1 MSVLYLTLEIGLDT
15 SLPTYSGGLG
25 VLAGDHVR
33 AAADLGVPLVAVS
46 LWYRSGYGLQR
57 LDSAGNQRVDR
68 PRLEPERV
76 LEDTGRVLDLVIG
89 GRELAARV
97 FVKQVMG
104 RSGDTVPVYF
114 LDVGPGAQDGFGDV
128 NEQLYGGGEENRIRQ
143 EALLGAGALALSE
156 ALGLEEPVLHLNE
169 GHCALAAW
177 GLFEGDVEAV
187 RNRCRFTTHT
197 PVEAGHDTFN
207 WGLVEEVLGSD
218 AAGGLKS
225 LLDGGSG
232 EPVKLNMSHLAARLS
247 GTVNGVSICN
257 AHIAPELF
265 PSECIPNGVSAVT
278 NGVHLSTWC
287 VDAMQALFDAHLTGW
302 RDDPE
307 VLRRAPI
314 DLPDTALGAAR
325 GAAKADLVE
334 LANARCLA
342 GFDPSLPLL
351 GFARRMTGY
360 KRANLLLRDRP
371 RLEAIAE
378 QFGGLQVL
386 FAGRAHP
393 ADSEGQSIL
402 RELVQA
408 GRGSRYL
415 RIAVLDGYSLR
426 EGRLLTGGVDVWLN
440 NPVRPLEASGTS
452 GMKAVLQGV
461 PNLSIPD
468 GWWLEGCRHGVNGW
482 AFGATVDPET
492 GRWSEPAER
501 DDDADADS
509 LYRCLESQVLPLI
522 TAADPTAWRTMQ
534 RQAIATAPDFSAQRM
549 VRDYVRTIYRHS
561 AISPSHLPKRA

>member
-1 MSVLYLTLEIGLDT
+1 VLYLTLEIGLDT
-15 SLPTYSGGLG
+15 ALPTYSGGLG

-46 LWYRSGYGLQR
+46 LWYRSGVGLQR

-68 PRLEPERV
+68 PRLEPERL
-76 LEDTGRVLDLVIG
+76 LEDTGMVLDLVIG
-89 GRELAARV
+89 GRNLPARV
-97 FVKQVMG
+97 FVKQVVG
-104 RSGDTVPVYF
+104 RSGDVVPVYF
-114 LDVGPGAQDGFGDV
+114 LDVGPGAVDGFGEV
-128 NEQLYGGGEENRIRQ
+128 NEQLYGGGVENRIRQ
-143 EALLGAGALALSE
+143 EAVLGAGALALSE
-156 ALGLEEPVLHLNE
+156 ALGLDTPVLHLNE

-177 GLFEGDVEAV
+177 GLFDGDVDAV
-187 RNRCRFTTHT
+187 RDRCRFTTHT
-197 PVEAGHDTFN
+197 PVAAGHDTFS
-207 WGLVEEVLGSD
+207 WDLVEEVLGTE
-218 AAGGLKS
+218 ATEGLKR
-225 LLDGGSG
+225 LLDGGG
-232 EPVKLNMSHLAARLS
+232 GQPVKLNMSHLAARLS
-247 GTVNGVSICN
+247 GSVNGVSICN
-257 AHIAPELF
+257 AQVAPDLF
-265 PSECIPNGVSAVT
+265 PPECIPAGVRSVT

-287 VDAMQALFDAHLTGW
+287 VESMQVLFDTHLAGW
-302 RDDPE
+302 RDDHE
-307 VLRRAPI
+307 VLRQAPKS
-314 DLPDTALGAAR
+314 LPDVALGEAR
-325 GAAKADLVE
+325 AVAKADLVE

-342 GFDPSLPLL
+342 GFDVSLPLI

-371 RLEAIAE
+371 RLEAIAA

-408 GRGSRYL
+408 VPGSQHL

-482 AFGATVDPET
+482 VFGATVNPDT
-492 GRWSEPAER
+492 GRWSEPTDR

-509 LYRCLESQVLPLI
+509 LYAALETQVLPLI
-522 TAADPTAWRTMQ
+522 TASDPTDWRAMQ
-534 RQAIATAPDFSAQRM
+534 SQAIATAPDFSARRM
-549 VRDYVRTIYRHS
+549 VRDYVGAIYP
-561 AISPSHLPKRA
+561 A